1 MKRISRSK
9 YLVPGHRDFAVYQG
23 TTRAQTFILTHNT
36 LQLTLNSHSG
46 PQVSQVP
53 SDFEAFSQG
62 AFELEFSSPTLCM
75 AVVEEMNSATD

>member
-36 LQLTLNSHSG
+36 LQLTLNSFRSSG
-46 PQVSQVP
+46 QS
-53 SDFEAFSQG
+53 SSFRFEAFSQG